1 MGLLCAGM
9 GRPQGAVE
17 AADVHSSR
25 FLCAKGPA
33 GPCITLLLKQ
43 GNGMGALEPSTAQL
57 TGVSNRLWR
66 EGKTP
71 GCFTAGF
78 LSEEQEFLSLSPPAG
93 VVPPYLGDAGVECK
107 RTQETKEPLQG
118 VGHLFYQH
126 CQAQEPE
133 DKDDEEAHGAGK
145 LGCLQ
150 EGAQHENQV
159 DL

>member
-1 MGLLCAGM
+1 MGW
-9 GRPQGAVE
+9 GRWSPAQP
-17 AADVHSSR
+17 SSLG
-25 FLCAKGPA
+25 F
-33 GPCITLLLKQ
+33 Q
-43 GNGMGALEPSTAQL
+43 
-57 TGVSNRLWR
+57 TGCGE

-145 LGCLQ
+145 LGGLQ